1 MDILTLLNLVEEITI
16 DGGLIFSTNTK
27 ETEEES

>member
-1 MDILTLLNLVEEITI
+1 MDILTLLNSVEEITI
-16 DGGLIFSTNTK
+16 DGELIFSTNTK